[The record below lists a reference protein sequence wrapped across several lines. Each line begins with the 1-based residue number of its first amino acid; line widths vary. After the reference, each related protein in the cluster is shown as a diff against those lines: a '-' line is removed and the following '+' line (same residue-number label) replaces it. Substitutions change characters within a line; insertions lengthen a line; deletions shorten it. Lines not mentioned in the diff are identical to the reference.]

1 MMTLLTTTRTAAR
14 LTQSMAIAIAA
25 CATALAATAR
35 RRETYHSLSTLD
47 DRTLQDIGLNRSMLM
62 SVAMGQKPGASSL
75 VAGMPASRA
84 NP

>member
-25 CATALAATAR
+25 CATALAAIAR
-35 RRETYHSLSTLD
+35 RGKTYHSLSTLD
-47 DRTLQDIGLNRSMLM
+47 DRTLRDIGLNRSMLM
-62 SVAMGQKPGASSL
+62 SVAMGQKPSASSP
-75 VAGMPASRA
+75 VTGMPASHA